1 MVVLWFWGW
10 GNEHHNAWRRQ
21 LSRDLARASSWEAG
35 CHCCC
40 IAGTRGVRSS
50 LSVVSRVI
58 RRRNADKGAEVKACW
73 RRRPVGCLW
82 ALSAR
87 LDALPGR
94 VVSGCCVALV
104 SVVAGDD
111 ICVKVSTSC
120 CECSVSVQDGNTF
133 ASVELLMPL
142 HPATFGTRSGVRTS
156 ESKSCAGEDMLPE
169 HLRAMY
175 DNAKKRLST
184 EQAEKLCTILVM
196 FADVFAKND
205 LDLGKF
211 TAIVH
216 RIRTGESLPIKAGLR
231 RTPLGFESAER
242 ATLDSMLGAG
252 VIEPSQSEFA
262 AAPVLVR
269 KRDKSWRYCIDYR
282 ALNSGTIRDVYPL
295 PLIEECIDCLAGKK

>member
-1 MVVLWFWGW
+1 MNVSFLLLSSLWCSCLSDKTGRNVVVLWIWGW

-40 IAGTRGVRSS
+40 IAGTRGMRSS

-142 HPATFGTRSGVRTS
+142 HPATVEWRILHAPGMPGTFSPTSTWNETASKRSRHTS
-156 ESKSCAGEDMLPE
+156 RHVHHAHD
-169 HLRAMY
+169 
-175 DNAKKRLST
+175 
-184 EQAEKLCTILVM
+184 VM
-196 FADVFAKND
+196 HVGIAD
-205 LDLGKF
+205 
-211 TAIVH
+211 
-216 RIRTGESLPIKAGLR
+216 
-231 RTPLGFESAER
+231 
-242 ATLDSMLGAG
+242 
-252 VIEPSQSEFA
+252 
-262 AAPVLVR
+262 
-269 KRDKSWRYCIDYR
+269 
-282 ALNSGTIRDVYPL
+282 
-295 PLIEECIDCLAGKK
+295 

>member
-1 MVVLWFWGW
+1 MNVSFLLLSSLWCSCLSDKTGRNVVVLWFWGW

-40 IAGTRGVRSS
+40 VAGTWGVRSS

-58 RRRNADKGAEVKACW
+58 RRRNADKGDEVKACW

-111 ICVKVSTSC
+111 ICVKVSTFC

-142 HPATFGTRSGVRTS
+142 HPATVS
-156 ESKSCAGEDMLPE
+156 
-169 HLRAMY
+169 
-175 DNAKKRLST
+175 
-184 EQAEKLCTILVM
+184 
-196 FADVFAKND
+196 
-205 LDLGKF
+205 
-211 TAIVH
+211 
-216 RIRTGESLPIKAGLR
+216 
-231 RTPLGFESAER
+231 
-242 ATLDSMLGAG
+242 
-252 VIEPSQSEFA
+252 
-262 AAPVLVR
+262 
-269 KRDKSWRYCIDYR
+269 
-282 ALNSGTIRDVYPL
+282 
-295 PLIEECIDCLAGKK
+295 

>member
-1 MVVLWFWGW
+1 M
-10 GNEHHNAWRRQ
+10 
-21 LSRDLARASSWEAG
+21 
-35 CHCCC
+35 
-40 IAGTRGVRSS
+40 RSS

-142 HPATFGTRSGVRTS
+142 HPATLYSFGREIHCR
-156 ESKSCAGEDMLPE
+156 
-169 HLRAMY
+169 
-175 DNAKKRLST
+175 
-184 EQAEKLCTILVM
+184 Q
-196 FADVFAKND
+196 
-205 LDLGKF
+205 
-211 TAIVH
+211 
-216 RIRTGESLPIKAGLR
+216 
-231 RTPLGFESAER
+231 
-242 ATLDSMLGAG
+242 
-252 VIEPSQSEFA
+252 
-262 AAPVLVR
+262 
-269 KRDKSWRYCIDYR
+269 
-282 ALNSGTIRDVYPL
+282 
-295 PLIEECIDCLAGKK
+295 

>member
-1 MVVLWFWGW
+1 M
-10 GNEHHNAWRRQ
+10 
-21 LSRDLARASSWEAG
+21 
-35 CHCCC
+35 
-40 IAGTRGVRSS
+40 RSS

-142 HPATFGTRSGVRTS
+142 HPATFGTRRNLNFVVVIAT
-156 ESKSCAGEDMLPE
+156 KW
-169 HLRAMY
+169 
-175 DNAKKRLST
+175 RLCV
-184 EQAEKLCTILVM
+184 A
-196 FADVFAKND
+196 
-205 LDLGKF
+205 
-211 TAIVH
+211 AI
-216 RIRTGESLPIKAGLR
+216 
-231 RTPLGFESAER
+231 F
-242 ATLDSMLGAG
+242 D
-252 VIEPSQSEFA
+252 
-262 AAPVLVR
+262 
-269 KRDKSWRYCIDYR
+269 
-282 ALNSGTIRDVYPL
+282 
-295 PLIEECIDCLAGKK
+295 